1 MAYVNTY
8 SRVGDTA
15 WRIRSIS
22 KQYTRVYNSCSC
34 RISANIKDE
43 SEKTAYFMGEN
54 SYASM
59 TSICQAVKSSG
70 AKGGCIAAADVSSGD
85 EIIATA
91 ILYRWLHHATT
102 IAIRGEGYRL
112 PDKRRAGLMPDVN
125 SEEEA

>member
-1 MAYVNTY
+1 M
-8 SRVGDTA
+8 
-15 WRIRSIS
+15 
-22 KQYTRVYNSCSC
+22 
-34 RISANIKDE
+34 KDE
-43 SEKTAYFMGEN
+43 SEKTGYFMGEN

-59 TSICQAVKSSG
+59 TSICQSVKSSG
-70 AKGGCIAAADVSSGD
+70 AKGGCIAADVSSGD

-112 PDKRRAGLMPDVN
+112 PDKRRAGLMTGVN